1 MSSYSANKVIIT
13 ISLKMELKKLILPPN
28 NVINHINILGG
39 NPLVWKY
46 SYSHCVYAYVNI

>member
-1 MSSYSANKVIIT
+1 
-13 ISLKMELKKLILPPN
+13 MELKKLILPPN
-28 NVINHINILGG
+28 NVINDINILGG